1 MNDLKWDEF
10 ERVDFR
16 VGTIINAEI
25 FEKAIK
31 PALKLEI
38 DFGASIGVKK
48 SSAQITDHYDPSDII
63 GKQVCAVINFPRKQI
78 GPFYSE
84 CLVTGFIQDDGTV
97 ILAVPDK
104 KVKNGNKGKPST
116 LKKSP
121 LIDLIICGPSFST

>member
-1 MNDLKWDEF
+1 MSDLKWEEF

-48 SSAQITDHYDPSDII
+48 SSAEDFFTPMLAPKSISNFRAGLIAFSKISAFII
-63 GKQVCAVINFPRKQI
+63 
-78 GPFYSE
+78 
-84 CLVTGFIQDDGTV
+84 
-97 ILAVPDK
+97 VP
-104 KVKNGNKGKPST
+104 T
-116 LKKSP
+116 LKSTRSNSSHFRS
-121 LIDLIICGPSFST
+121 LIKLLSNY

>member
-1 MNDLKWDEF
+1 MNDLKWEEF
-10 ERVDFR
+10 ERVDLR
-16 VGTIINAEI
+16 VGTIINARI

-78 GPFYSE
+78 DS
-84 CLVTGFIQDDGTV
+84 LVQESSLKTHGLFPRETV
-97 ILAVPDK
+97 FVHLRD
-104 KVKNGNKGKPST
+104 N
-116 LKKSP
+116 
-121 LIDLIICGPSFST
+121 